1 MTCLALGALPTLTRR
16 LREFLLMALMTVA
29 GASTWASPG
38 AHGPNGEHLDG
49 PAQGATASSRG
60 APRMEAKSEA
70 FELVAVLRA
79 DELSML
85 INRFETSEP
94 VLDAQVEVES
104 GNLKAV
110 AKFHSD
116 LGDYAVDDV
125 AFLKALQTPGEH
137 ALVITVLAGNDT
149 DLLDGSLRTTGD
161 AMANAADTAGHG
173 HGHAQGADPGHGIPF
188 KAWIAGSVLALLGLI
203 LWLLRSRSSRQSTG
217 AAR

>member
-1 MTCLALGALPTLTRR
+1 
-16 LREFLLMALMTVA
+16 MALMAVA
-29 GASTWASPG
+29 SVTAWASPG

-49 PAQGATASSRG
+49 PAQGAMASG
-60 APRMEAKSEA
+60 HGTPRMEAKSET
-70 FELVAVLRA
+70 FELVAVLRT

-104 GNLKAV
+104 GDLKAV
-110 AKFHSD
+110 AKFHAD
-116 LGDYAVDDV
+116 LGDYAVDDA

-137 ALVITVLAGNDT
+137 ALVVTVLAGNDT

-161 AMANAADTAGHG
+161 ATARAADPAGHG
-173 HGHAQGADPGHGIPF
+173 LGHAQGEDGGHGIPL
-188 KAWIAGSVLALLGLI
+188 KAWIAGSVLAVLGLL
-203 LWLLRSRSSRQSTG
+203 LWRLRSRSSSLSSG

>member
-1 MTCLALGALPTLTRR
+1 MTYLALGTLPIFSRR
-16 LREFLLMALMTVA
+16 LRGLLLMALMTVA
-29 GASTWASPG
+29 GAATWAAPG

-49 PAQGATASSRG
+49 PAQGATTSGLG

-94 VLDAQVEVES
+94 VLDAQVEVAS

-125 AFLKALQTPGEH
+125 AFLKALQTPGDH
-137 ALVITVLAGNDT
+137 ALVITVMAGNDT
-149 DLLDGSLRTTGD
+149 DLLDGSLRTTGE
-161 AMANAADTAGHG
+161 ATPSAADPAGHG
-173 HGHAQGADPGHGIPF
+173 HGHAPGDDPGRGIPL
-188 KAWIAGSVLALLGLI
+188 KAWIAGSVLALLGLL
-203 LWLLRSRSSRQSTG
+203 LWLLRSRSTPHSPG